1 MVTDEDLPISSL
13 LLDVKNPRH
22 REVASQEEAIRA
34 LLGHQP
40 IKLYNLAV
48 HIIENGLSPIDG
60 LVVLRQGTEY
70 TVLEGNRRVAALKL
84 LLKPAICPLPRYRN
98 LFTELAKRASLP
110 TVLRVKVVD
119 SREEAMPWLEV
130 RHGGELDGA
139 GTVRWSTGQRTRA
152 FAAAGTQEYKALA
165 VLDWVFEKAEA
176 GANETL
182 FQLAENIF
190 DSKIT
195 TFGRL
200 VGDPEFRAYCG
211 FDLVGHDM
219 HLTQSDSAVLV
230 RLNQVLLDLAG
241 DLTVSALKL
250 KDQRKEYVRT
260 LAERL
265 GESVDSPSTDDTA
278 ASEDPKSSTDRSDE
292 EAAKEGST
300 AGDSAGAGSGSN
312 EADSAGG
319 GKAGDGSDDDGGATA
334 TAEGDEETSP
344 KQKPD
349 SKRTE
354 RERARSKKLFYA
366 LRLRNCGPRTR
377 DILREA
383 QKLDADTF
391 RNSAAALTRMVIEF
405 VVSQAI
411 VDCGW
416 TPPPRDELRQKV
428 QTCITYLDPSGKD
441 KRYKDIRNQVGA
453 PDSIIGGSTLNAFL
467 HNPNYFPTAVELR
480 SIADKYVDFLK
491 ELDSAIGQAKT

>member
-1 MVTDEDLPISSL
+1 MVTEEDLPISSL
-13 LLDVKNPRH
+13 LLDNKNPRH
-22 REVASQEEAIRA
+22 REVAGQEEAIRA

-48 HIIENGLSPIDG
+48 HIIDNGLSPIDG
-60 LVVLRQGTEY
+60 LVALRQGSEY
-70 TVLEGNRRVAALKL
+70 VVLEGNRRVAALKL
-84 LLKPAICPLPRYRN
+84 LLKPAICPIPRYRN
-98 LFTELAKRASLP
+98 LFAELAKKASLP
-110 TVLRVKVVD
+110 TAIRIKVVD
-119 SREEAMPWLEV
+119 NRAEAKPWLEL

-152 FAAAGTQEYKALA
+152 FATPGTQEYKAVA
-165 VLDWVFEKAEA
+165 TLDWVFEKAES
-176 GANETL
+176 GANEAL
-182 FQLAENIF
+182 YQLAENIF
-190 DSKIT
+190 DNKIT

-200 VGDPEFRAYCG
+200 VGDPSFRSYCG

-219 HLTQSDSAVLV
+219 HLTDSDSAVLV

-241 DLTVSALKL
+241 DLTVSDLKS
-250 KDQRKEYVRT
+250 KEQRKEYIRR

-265 GESVDSPSTDDTA
+265 GESVDTPAAKDTTSSSENSKPSTDQPNTKDAGEQTAGSGSSAKPSAGTTDATEKETHEDADDNDSA
-278 ASEDPKSSTDRSDE
+278 ASPGTEE
-292 EAAKEGST
+292 EAAKQ
-300 AGDSAGAGSGSN
+300 
-312 EADSAGG
+312 
-319 GKAGDGSDDDGGATA
+319 KSD
-334 TAEGDEETSP
+334 E
-344 KQKPD
+344 KK
-349 SKRTE
+349 TE
-354 RERARSKKLFYA
+354 RERARSKKLFYG

-377 DILREA
+377 DILLEA

-405 VVSQAI
+405 VVTQAI
-411 VDCGW
+411 TDCGW
-416 TPPPRDELRQKV
+416 TQPPRDELRQKV

-491 ELDSAIGQAKT
+491 ELDAAIGQAKT